1 MAKTIKKYIPLFV
14 LTFIFSLYLVS
25 QGVFNL
31 SDPTANPV
39 AEQKKRNAHY
49 ESMLK
54 SFNAK
59 DIAGN
64 VIEFKKMP
72 KVVIVNFWA
81 SWCTPCLGEFPSLV
95 KMVSQYKDKD
105 KDIKVIGI
113 NTDENDQLKEIKRI
127 KSKFGLNFSIIAD
140 KSSKLVNQFMV
151 DAIPVSIIYVN
162 GRVQE
167 VSQGSKDFTSGE
179 FKEQLDSWL

>member
-1 MAKTIKKYIPLFV
+1 MAKTIKKYVPLFV
-14 LTFIFSLYLVS
+14 LIFIFSLYLVS

-39 AEQKKRNAHY
+39 AGQKKQYAHY

-54 SFNAK
+54 TLKAK
-59 DIAGN
+59 DTEGKI
-64 VIEFKKMP
+64 VDFKKMP

-81 SWCTPCLGEFPSLV
+81 SWCTPCLEEFPSLV
-95 KMVSQYKDKD
+95 EMVTDYKG
-105 KDIKVIGI
+105 KDISVVGI
-113 NTDENDQLKEIKRI
+113 NTDESNQLKEIKKI
-127 KSKFGLNFSIIAD
+127 KAKYNLNFTIIPD
-140 KSSKLVNQFMV
+140 KDSELVNKFMV

-162 GRVQE
+162 GKVKE

-179 FKEQLDSWL
+179 FKEQLNSWL